1 MLLQIANLRTKLIGP
16 IGLSLDAGQCIAV
29 MGASGSGKSLFL
41 RAVADLDPNSGELS
55 LTGGTEK
62 RSPANIWRHQVG
74 MVPAESGWWT
84 DRVGDHF
91 DPETAAVDLLEKIG
105 LPHAMDWQVMR
116 LSTGERH
123 RLAIARALALK
134 PRVLL
139 LDEPTAALDEP
150 ATKLIENLLREQL
163 DSGVAILLVTH
174 DRQQAERMAVRS
186 HIMQHG
192 QFAAPKKGAA

>member
-1 MLLQIANLRTKLIGP
+1 MLLQINDLRTKLIGP
-16 IGLSLDAGQCIAV
+16 IDLSVDAGECVAI

-41 RAVADLDPNSGELS
+41 RAVADLDPNSGDLR
-55 LTGGTEK
+55 LIRQN
-62 RSPANIWRHQVG
+62 RSTIPANDWRRRVG

-91 DPETAAVDLLEKIG
+91 DPETAAEPLLEKIG
-105 LPHAMDWQVMR
+105 LPHALDWQVMR

-134 PRVLL
+134 PQVLL

-150 ATKLIENLLREQL
+150 ATVMIEQLMREQL

-174 DRQQAERMAVRS
+174 DRQQAARMAVRT
-186 HIMQHG
+186 HIMERG
-192 QFAAPKKGAA
+192 QLEPPGKDAA

>member
-1 MLLQIANLRTKLIGP
+1 MLQIENLRTKLIGP
-16 IGLSLDAGQCIAV
+16 IDLSLGAGECVAI

-41 RAVADLDPNSGELS
+41 RAVADLDPNFGDLR
-55 LTGGTEK
+55 LNGQK
-62 RSPANIWRHQVG
+62 RNAIPANDWRRRVG

-91 DPETAAVDLLEKIG
+91 DPETDTGPLLEKVG
-105 LPHAMDWQVMR
+105 LPDVLDWQVMR

-134 PRVLL
+134 PQVLL

-150 ATKLIENLLREQL
+150 ATMVIEQL
-163 DSGVAILLVTH
+163 MQEQLGSGVAILLVTH
-174 DRQQAERMAVRS
+174 DRQQAVRMAVRTQ
-186 HIMQHG
+186 IMERG
-192 QFAAPKKGAA
+192 QIASPEKGVA

>member
-1 MLLQIANLRTKLIGP
+1 MLLQIENLRTRLIGP
-16 IGLSLDAGQCIAV
+16 IDLSLYAGECVAI

-41 RAVADLDPNSGELS
+41 RAVADLDPNSGELR
-55 LTGGTEK
+55 LNGRK
-62 RSPANIWRHQVG
+62 RSAIPANDWRRRVG

-91 DPETAAVDLLEKIG
+91 DPEADAEPLLEKVG
-105 LPHAMDWQVMR
+105 LPDVLDWQVMR

-134 PRVLL
+134 PQMLL

-150 ATKLIENLLREQL
+150 ATAMIEQLMREQL

-174 DRQQAERMAVRS
+174 DRQQAARMAVRT
-186 HIMQHG
+186 HIMKRG
-192 QFAAPKKGAA
+192 QLEPPEKGAT